1 MVNEMEELSQSKDVG
16 FLLTRLRLAKSQNEA
31 DVTAAI
37 VDRLKEIEVLKDKGE
52 MEERPFE
59 NLRTCVRQILG
70 EYA

>member
-16 FLLTRLRLAKSQNEA
+16 FLLTRLRLAKSQNEV

-37 VDRLKEIEVLKDKGE
+37 VDRLREIEVLKDKGE

-59 NLRTCVRQILG
+59 NLRIYVEQVLG
-70 EYA
+70 EHA